1 MKPKSILAV
10 LLFFAIVIGT
20 YLINF
25 VNKNETLEVRA
36 VFSAN
41 DLKANCDIKEIKEVE
56 EDYEIE
62 IYYPESNYIS
72 LNEEIKNKMEKYINE
87 FKEEIKEFEKVGDNK
102 FTLSIN
108 FDSYEYEEYISYVF
122 HIFVDMQGAHPNT
135 YIWTISYNIKSN
147 EIVDITS
154 LIKKNQDLLNVLSE
168 YTYSYLENDEKIKDG
183 NVDEMLLNGTKPV
196 SDNFSKFAFT
206 KEGLKVFF
214 QRYDVAPYYLG
225 EFEVTVPYDKLKNL

>member
-20 YLINF
+20 YLVNF
-25 VNKNETLEVRA
+25 VNKNEVLEVRA

-41 DLKANCDIKEIKEVE
+41 DLKANCDIKEIKELE

-62 IYYPESNYIS
+62 IYYPESKYS
-72 LNEEIKNKMEKYINE
+72 LLNEKIKNKMEKYINE
-87 FKEEIKEFEKVGDNK
+87 FKEEIKEFEKIGDNK

-122 HIFVDMQGAHPNT
+122 HIFVDLQGAHPNT
-135 YIWTISYNIKSN
+135 YIWTISYDIKSKELIDIN
-147 EIVDITS
+147 TLVRKNKDILNILSGYAYEELKQNSSIKEDNTLDMLVD
-154 LIKKNQDLLNVLSE
+154 
-168 YTYSYLENDEKIKDG
+168 
-183 NVDEMLLNGTKPV
+183 GTKPV

-225 EFEVTVPYDKLKNL
+225 EFEVTVPYDKLNIL